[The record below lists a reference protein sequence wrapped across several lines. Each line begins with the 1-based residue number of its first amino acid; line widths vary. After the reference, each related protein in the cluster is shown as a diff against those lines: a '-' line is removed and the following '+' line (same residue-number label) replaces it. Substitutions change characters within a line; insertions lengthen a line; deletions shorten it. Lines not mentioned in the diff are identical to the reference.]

1 MKNFTYKNIL
11 LIISTYIIVSIILP
25 ILFKYLIFENTS
37 FSNLNNSEWSSFLGS
52 YVGGIL
58 GGLGTLIS
66 VYITVKETRNMQVQN
81 KKDTD
86 AKLLD
91 DKKSRD
97 AERKDDKA
105 ENEKKEKLKFTDGI
119 AEYVGRYIT
128 YISKY
133 YYSSLDD
140 KKLCQDLDNL
150 TTELNKCN
158 NYIHDI
164 GSKLELPDIDSEEF
178 ISLNIKK
185 ENLTGKK
192 QDLERKLLQLNN
204 DIENNRKFGERT
216 VANECFFILN
226 TKLRDIPDAEQL
238 LLQLKNVHNGV
249 AEHLDTDSFRNNWL
263 ENNTDELMNIFTQF
277 KNSYCN

>member
-158 NYIHDI
+158 NDIHDI
-164 GSKLELPDIDSEEF
+164 GSKLELTDIDSEEF

-204 DIENNRKFGERT
+204 DIKNNRKFGERT

-238 LLQLKNVHNGV
+238 LLQ
-249 AEHLDTDSFRNNWL
+249 
-263 ENNTDELMNIFTQF
+263 
-277 KNSYCN
+277 